1 MTSCKTMTKNFPIGT
16 FWLDGLHILI
26 HPCFR
31 RLFSSG
37 QNLSLPVFKEY
48 SWSIKVR
55 KNFHFGHRKCNY
67 WKWGKETCVT
77 FGGRFVNDTN
87 TNQHWVWSCTSFLYQ
102 VNFACFYQ
110 HTSCYIL
117 VPLLLVSSPFLLI
130 RWFFITRLF
139 LVPLLFVFFSPFLL
153 TMWFFIT
160 RWGGSRPRAGAA
172 SVRGERERCVPVP
185 EFPCL
190 RVPCVSLCLCAR
202 PTWTW
207 GTPPQWELLGPIGQA
222 AR

>member
-117 VPLLLVSSPFLLI
+117 VPLL
-130 RWFFITRLF
+130 
-139 LVPLLFVFFSPFLL
+139 VFFTFPPHKMVFHYEVRRLETPS
-153 TMWFFIT
+153 W
-160 RWGGSRPRAGAA
+160 SCPRAGRARMLC
-172 SVRGERERCVPVP
+172 SSSWVSM
-185 EFPCL
+185 FPC
-190 RVPCVSLCLCAR
+190 SLCFPVFVC
-202 PTWTW
+202 
-207 GTPPQWELLGPIGQA
+207 
-222 AR
+222 